1 MTTAQ
6 RLTASGITTRPL
18 SSDFGVAVQ
27 GVDLNTALQ
36 PDTAKALKALFLKHR
51 LLLFRAPG
59 LCDEAQV
66 RLARLFGAPS
76 LRERNKEKRA
86 SEHNQFVSNH
96 RPDGIFGKG
105 ELDFHMDQL
114 FLKDPLKAIILY
126 AIEVPDEG
134 GDTKFA
140 DARAAYEALSAEQK
154 ERIDT
159 LHCRHA
165 RAYDAKISA
174 DWNVAEAAADIP
186 NWVHPMAR
194 RDPETGRRALWV
206 NKLTTVGVEGLSS
219 DESHALFEKVRHHL
233 YDPALT
239 YHHRWTPGDLILWD
253 NLALQHARTPFDPA
267 ARRTLRRTAI
277 L

>member
-1 MTTAQ
+1 MRNGVNLHLQPLCDAFGAEVTGLDLSQPIDATAQ
-6 RLTASGITTRPL
+6 
-18 SSDFGVAVQ
+18 D
-27 GVDLNTALQ
+27 ALCHAFQ
-36 PDTAKALKALFLKHR
+36 THR

-59 LCDEAQV
+59 LSDDAQV
-66 RLARLFGAPS
+66 RFAQLFGEPS
-76 LRERNKEKRA
+76 LREQNKAKSA

-114 FLKDPLKAIILY
+114 FLEDPLKAIALY
-126 AIEVPDEG
+126 AIEVPDVG

-140 DARAAYEALSAEQK
+140 DARAAYEALPAVLRK
-154 ERIDT
+154 RIDT
-159 LHCRHA
+159 LRCRHA

-174 DWNVAEAAADIP
+174 DWNVVEAAADTP
-186 NWVHPMAR
+186 TWVHPMAR
-194 RDPETGRRALWV
+194 RDPESGRRALWV

-219 DESHALFEKVRHHL
+219 DESRALFEKVRHHL
-233 YDPALT
+233 YDAALT